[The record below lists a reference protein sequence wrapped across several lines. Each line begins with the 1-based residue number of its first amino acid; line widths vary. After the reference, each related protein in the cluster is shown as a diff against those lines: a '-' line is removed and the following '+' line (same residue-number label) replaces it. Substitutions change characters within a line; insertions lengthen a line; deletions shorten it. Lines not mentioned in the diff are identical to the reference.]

1 MQAILRD
8 IRYGIRS
15 LTKSPGLAFVAT
27 LALTLGIG
35 LTATM
40 YSILYGALMKGLPYQ
55 DGERIVQMVR
65 NNPTNGSN
73 RMGTPIGDFVDY
85 RDQQQT
91 MSTLAAYYG
100 GTVNVSGIGE
110 AERFSGRSS
119 PRRHSNSR
127 ECVRTSAAPSRR
139 ARIHPAVL
147 AWSSSDTV
155 CGSVALAA
163 TRPSSALPCA
173 RMECRTPSSA

>member
-1 MQAILRD
+1 
-8 IRYGIRS
+8 
-15 LTKSPGLAFVAT
+15 LAFVAT

-35 LTATM
+35 LTVTM

-55 DGERIVQMVR
+55 DGDRIVQMIR

-73 RMGTPIGDFVDY
+73 RMATPIGDYVDY

-110 AERFSGRSS
+110 AERFSGAFVTASTFELTR
-119 PRRHSNSR
+119 
-127 ECVRTSAAPSRR
+127 VRPHLGAPSRR
-139 ARIHPAVL
+139 RGHARRCRA
-147 AWSSSDTV
+147 SSSWATA
-155 CGSVALAA
+155 CGSVALAP
-163 TRPSSALPCA
+163 TRRFLARPCA
-173 RMECRTPSSA
+173 RMACHTPSLA